1 MTSNSMTIDTPHS
14 PSMVSEL
21 IPTSSLVTPPPVA
34 TTAAPALSPN
44 TQAILLLT
52 APLITGRSG
61 VSPDLLTP
69 GEYKHLARHL
79 RDTQHQPMD
88 LIASDAYAV
97 CASCHFLIEKERLQ
111 RLLSRG
117 FLLSQALEQWQS
129 RAIWVLSRAD
139 APYPRRLKSRLRED
153 APAVLYGCGDL
164 RLLDAGGLAVVG
176 SRHVD
181 DSLIVYTEAVGALA
195 ASTQCNIVSGG
206 AKGIDQAAMRGA
218 LQAGGTVCGVLAD
231 SLQRAV
237 MLRENRDAL
246 LAGRLLLMS
255 PWDPS
260 AGFNVGH
267 AMQRNKLIYALAD
280 AALVVSSDKGKGG
293 TWAGATEQLDKLRL
307 VPVYVRATST
317 PSDGLE
323 GLRCKGALLWPEPK
337 NATDLNAALNA
348 VLLSN
353 MTQTPVAAT
362 HEPIPSSNHL
372 HRSPAQDDQVSL
384 LQAPAQVLVT
394 TDAPTNPAQKL
405 LETVT
410 EVVCNILESPKKEG
424 EIAALLDV
432 TPTQARAW
440 LQRLIG
446 AGVVEKKGKPAVFG
460 IKSGG
465 LFH

>member
-14 PSMVSEL
+14 TSMVSEL
-21 IPTSSLVTPPPVA
+21 MPTSSLVTPPPVA

-52 APLITGRSG
+52 APLITGHSG

-69 GEYKHLARHL
+69 GEYKRLARHL
-79 RDTQHQPMD
+79 RDSQHQPMD
-88 LIASDAYAV
+88 LIAADAYAV

-139 APYPRRLKSRLRED
+139 ALYPRRLKTRLRED

-164 RLLDAGGLAVVG
+164 QLLEAGGLAVVG

-181 DSLIVYTEAVGALA
+181 DSLIAYTEAVGTLA
-195 ASTQCNIVSGG
+195 ASAQCHIVSGG

-218 LQAGGTVCGVLAD
+218 LQAGGKVTGMLAD

-237 MLRENRDAL
+237 MLRDNRDAL

-280 AALVVSSDKGKGG
+280 AALVVSSDVGKGG

-307 VPVYVRATST
+307 VPVYVRSTGT

-323 GLRCKGALLWPEPK
+323 GLRNKGALPWPEPQ
-337 NATDLNAALNA
+337 NATELNAALDAMPPPA
-348 VLLSN
+348 VVETAHPPLAPSHDL
-353 MTQTPVAAT
+353 
-362 HEPIPSSNHL
+362 PSSAHQTEQ
-372 HRSPAQDDQVSL
+372 ASL
-384 LQAPAQVLVT
+384 LQAPVQVSDSSDAQI
-394 TDAPTNPAQKL
+394 NPAKKL
-405 LETVT
+405 LDAVT
-410 EVVCNILESPKKEG
+410 DVVCEILVSPKKEA
-424 EIAALLDV
+424 EIAALLDIA
-432 TPTQARAW
+432 PTQARAW
-440 LQRLIG
+440 LQRLVN